1 MAATMAEGN
10 DASTVAVGDSLH
22 VAATA
27 EFDAY
32 AQQYEA
38 SLQQG
43 LRASGEGPEY
53 FARRRLEWT
62 ARLWNQRGDRAAEVL
77 DFGCGVGIAAALLHE
92 TFPHATVWGFDP
104 SSAAIE
110 RATRE
115 HGDARTCFCS
125 DPTEL
130 PPGTFDLAYCN
141 GVFHHIPPAERRA
154 ALEIVW
160 RSLRPGGWFA
170 FWENNPWNPG
180 TRYVMSRIPFDRE
193 AVTITPPESRRLLSA
208 AGFRVL
214 RTDAWFLFPRSL
226 RWLRP
231 LESLVH
237 RLPLGGQYLTLAE
250 KPR

>member
-1 MAATMAEGN
+1 MAATLAEAN
-10 DASTVAVGDSLH
+10 DTAA
-22 VAATA
+22 VAASDSPRGSGTA

-43 LRASGEGPEY
+43 LQASGEGPEY

-62 ARLWNQRGDRAAEVL
+62 ARLWNQRDDRVAEML
-77 DFGCGVGIAAALLHE
+77 DFGCGVGIAAALLRE
-92 TFPHATVWGFDP
+92 TFQPATVWGFDP

-110 RATRE
+110 RANRE
-115 HGDARTCFCS
+115 HGDACTRFCS
-125 DPTEL
+125 DPAEL
-130 PPGTFDLAYCN
+130 PAGTFDLAYCN
-141 GVFHHIPPAERRA
+141 GVFHHIPPPERRA

-180 TRYVMSRIPFDRE
+180 TRYVMSRIPFDRD

-226 RWLRP
+226 CWLRP
-231 LESLVH
+231 IESLVH
-237 RLPLGGQYLTLAE
+237 CLPLGGQYLTLAE